1 MMSFRNGGLAASDV
15 MQSTTP
21 APPASGGTI
30 NITNTGMVGL
40 TVINPAGTLATLTVN
55 LPPDATSKVG
65 QIERIAFL
73 RAITALTIGGATTI
87 LGAPASALLGDNI
100 GFQKVAA
107 NQWLRL
113 V

>member
-1 MMSFRNGGLAASDV
+1 MVFRSGGLAASDV
-15 MQSTTP
+15 MQSLTP
-21 APPASGGTI
+21 TPPLSGGTVT
-30 NITNTGMVGL
+30 ITNTGMSGL

-55 LPPDATSKVG
+55 LPADATSKIG

-73 RAITALTIGGATTI
+73 RAITLLTVGGATTI
-87 LGAPASALLGDNI
+87 LGAPAAAALGDNI

-107 NQWLRL
+107 NQWVRL

>member
-1 MMSFRNGGLAASDV
+1 MNFRNGGLAATDV
-15 MQSTTP
+15 MQTNTP
-21 APPASGGTI
+21 APPVAGGTVT
-30 NITNTGMVGL
+30 ITNTGMNGL

-55 LPPDATSKVG
+55 LPSDSTSRIG

-73 RAITALTIGGATTI
+73 RAVTALTIGGATTI
-87 LGAPASALLGDNI
+87 LNAPASALLGDNI

-107 NQWLRL
+107 NQWVRL

>member
-1 MMSFRNGGLAASDV
+1 MNYRTGGLAITDV
-15 MQSTTP
+15 MQAATP
-21 APPASGGTI
+21 APPVAGGTVAI
-30 NITNTGMVGL
+30 ANTGMMGL

-55 LPPDATSKVG
+55 LPADATSKIG

-73 RAITALTIGGATTI
+73 RAITLLTIGGATTI
-87 LGAPASALLGDNI
+87 LGAPASAALGDNI

-107 NQWLRL
+107 NQWVRL